1 MITKITFAPLLNSF
15 EALSA
20 DNHDTY
26 NTFFHLRCCLYHS
39 SHILTEAGLVLT
51 VFSSF
56 LMCFG
61 LLLFLWFYP
70 PIQSFLLLNP
80 SIFFYLFTKDVFLS
94 SVRNAPDVFYPMK
107 CTRTVCAHNRNRVRR
122 APRFEV
128 VQKEEK
134 WRQLCL
140 CVHLVECVL
149 IKWAYSRLII
159 AQVNAVYKL
168 FKIKK
173 CYYLIKRHI
182 SGLDVRKC

>member
-1 MITKITFAPLLNSF
+1 MN
-15 EALSA
+15 
-20 DNHDTY
+20 
-26 NTFFHLRCCLYHS
+26 LYF
-39 SHILTEAGLVLT
+39 LVL
-51 VFSSF
+51 
-56 LMCFG
+56 LMKFRCYIFNCSNICRNSRKVHKRC
-61 LLLFLWFYP
+61 LLA
-70 PIQSFLLLNP
+70 LLHVHPLAW
-80 SIFFYLFTKDVFLS
+80 SVFLS

-107 CTRTVCAHNRNRVRR
+107 CTRTVCGHNRNRVRR

>member
-1 MITKITFAPLLNSF
+1 MLLCIVIIHRASSISSLKHLN
-15 EALSA
+15 
-20 DNHDTY
+20 DTDKY
-26 NTFFHLRCCLYHS
+26 LICLVDKY
-39 SHILTEAGLVLT
+39 I
-51 VFSSF
+51 
-56 LMCFG
+56 
-61 LLLFLWFYP
+61 LFLT
-70 PIQSFLLLNP
+70 S
-80 SIFFYLFTKDVFLS
+80 KGVFLS